1 MNDRPGSYMHNCM
14 YVLCMYI
21 YKYIIYLCICYTKY
35 VPYTY
40 VMYINI
46 YKVHTVFVYLGIHV
60 CAIFTRHL
68 YKWVVRACV
77 RVANVHLLKGHYL
90 WYSLRYKIHA
100 SLIYIYMC
108 VPMYLNMGNVT
119 SVRYI
124 FII

>member
-1 MNDRPGSYMHNCM
+1 M
-14 YVLCMYI
+14 YHI
-21 YKYIIYLCICYTKY
+21 H
-35 VPYTY
+35 

-46 YKVHTVFVYLGIHV
+46 YIKDIQYLYTLAYMPVLYLHV
-60 CAIFTRHL
+60 ICTSGS
-68 YKWVVRACV
+68 CV

-108 VPMYLNMGNVT
+108 VPMCLNMGNVT